1 MAIREFAQGEII
13 YEAGQKL
20 DALYMI
26 MRGTASAFYAG
37 GRHMLKTGDV
47 IGLCE
52 VNDGSAHMQYRA
64 EEKLSVH
71 VYPYRSEDLS
81 S

>member
-52 VNDGSAHMQYRA
+52 VNDGSINTINSATCGISGNKGTITLQN
-64 EEKLSVH
+64 
-71 VYPYRSEDLS
+71 
-81 S
+81 